1 MTQKTEGTMTDLLDK
16 AIQIGVGLEKKA
28 REFVDE
34 VQKAGA
40 AARAPKEGAA
50 GLTPKQDLENRIV
63 EEGVKAVKEFLSFI
77 SSAKDRLEKGA
88 SSTSGQVLEKLNI
101 ATQADLDVVKEM
113 ARVAREKVDALEK
126 KVAELEELVKNS

>member
-1 MTQKTEGTMTDLLDK
+1 MTDLLDK

-28 REFVDE
+28 RDFVDE

-40 AARAPKEGAA
+40 EARAPKEGAA
-50 GLTPKQDLENRIV
+50 GLTGKQELENRIV

-77 SSAKDRLEKGA
+77 SSARDRLEKGA

>member
-1 MTQKTEGTMTDLLDK
+1 MTDLLDK

-77 SSAKDRLEKGA
+77 SSARDRLEKGA

>member
-1 MTQKTEGTMTDLLDK
+1 MTDLLDK

>member
-1 MTQKTEGTMTDLLDK
+1 MTDLLDK

-40 AARAPKEGAA
+40 AARAPKEGAG
-50 GLTPKQDLENRIV
+50 GLAPKQELENRIV

-126 KVAELEELVKNS
+126 KVAELEELVKNG

>member
-77 SSAKDRLEKGA
+77 SSARDRLEKGA

>member
-1 MTQKTEGTMTDLLDK
+1 MTDLLDK
-16 AIQIGVGLEKKA
+16 AIQIGLGLEKKA
-28 REFVDE
+28 KEFVDE

-50 GLTPKQDLENRIV
+50 SLTAKQELENRIV
-63 EEGVKAVKEFLSFI
+63 EEGMKAVKEFLSFL

-88 SSTSGQVLEKLNI
+88 SSTSEQVLEKLNI
-101 ATQADLDVVKEM
+101 ATQADLDVLKEM